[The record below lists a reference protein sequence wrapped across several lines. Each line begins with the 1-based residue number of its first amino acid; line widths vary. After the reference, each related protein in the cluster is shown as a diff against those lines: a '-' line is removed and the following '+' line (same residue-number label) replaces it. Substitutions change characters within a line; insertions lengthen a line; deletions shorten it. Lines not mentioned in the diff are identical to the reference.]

1 MPTPNI
7 NNLYTKPAIKG
18 TTYVAGQQLTVDA
31 TAGGVAI
38 TTPYTQDYVQTVE
51 WDVQDA
57 DVYVTFDGTTPSAT
71 NGHWLRVGQSGT
83 WSRDRTNAAKFIRV
97 TGTSGVIQFS
107 PSSI

>member
-1 MPTPNI
+1 MTPNI
-7 NNLYTKPAIKG
+7 NNLYTRPARNNAG
-18 TTYVAGQQLTVDA
+18 ALLAGQQLTVDA
-31 TAGGVAI
+31 TAGGVSI
-38 TTPYTQDYVQTVE
+38 TTPYTQSYVQTVE

-83 WSRDRTNAAKFIRV
+83 WSVARTSAAKFIRV